1 MLPCKQCS
9 TLNTLDSMFCRK
21 CGVSLE
27 IVALHEAQVKLDKLV
42 AEGVVSLNE
51 GRVDE
56 ALEIAET
63 ALRSNPTMIPA
74 LSLLSDSLARK
85 GQLADAL
92 AAAEKIVELSP
103 DSELDK
109 IKRNQLRV
117 RLQDSLRV
125 PEGTDRR
132 TAILAAI
139 SAVVLVVC
147 LGAFAAKMTADSRT
161 ASITAKEPGSEV
173 VASNYPAAGQVDP
186 SMTNP
191 GQGNVVQTNPAQTNS
206 VQPNTAETN
215 PQDDPANVEAA
226 PPRRRD
232 RTGLPVY
239 RGGPLPG
246 TSSGGDIGGDI
257 NVVPINPGGPP
268 SGGGTKNSA
277 GKKGDDPEPEMPQ
290 DAETPVVDPGEIS
303 IIVKTPAKAT
313 ETPNKAGGSTQIP
326 VTNPSEA
333 GTFTRVGNEQF
344 QTRNFEG
351 AAKSFERASSGGNS
365 VKMLQRKAQA
375 LQNANKPREAIA
387 AYEAAIV
394 AGEAALRTNP
404 ANASSIQAV
413 INTSRQAINA
423 LKAGS

>member
-51 GRVDE
+51 ARVDE

-92 AAAEKIVELSP
+92 SAAEKIVELSP

-125 PEGTDRR
+125 PEGADRR

-147 LGAFAAKMTADSRT
+147 LGAFAAKMTADART
-161 ASITAKEPGSEV
+161 ASITSKEPGSEI
-173 VASNYPAAGQVDP
+173 VAGNYPPAGQVDQAL
-186 SMTNP
+186 TNP
-191 GQGNVVQTNPAQTNS
+191 GQGSVVQTNPAQTNS
-206 VQPNTAETN
+206 AQPNTAEAS
-215 PQDDPANVEAA
+215 PQDNGASADPA
-226 PPRRRD
+226 PRPRAS
-232 RTGLPVY
+232 TGLP
-239 RGGPLPG
+239 RFNGGTLPGATGGPI
-246 TSSGGDIGGDI
+246 GDID
-257 NVVPINPGGPP
+257 VVPINPGGPP
-268 SGGGTKNSA
+268 NGGGTNSNSGA
-277 GKKGDDPEPEMPQ
+277 KKGGDPEPEMPQ
-290 DAETPVVDPGEIS
+290 DPETPVVDPGEIS

-313 ETPNKAGGSTQIP
+313 ETPNKVGGSTQIP
-326 VTNPSEA
+326 VTNPSES
-333 GTFTRVGNEQF
+333 GTFNRVGNEQF

-351 AAKSFERASSGGNS
+351 AAKSFERASNGGNS

-394 AGEAALRTNP
+394 AGEAALKASP

>member
-1 MLPCKQCS
+1 
-9 TLNTLDSMFCRK
+9 MFCRK

-27 IVALHEAQVKLDKLV
+27 IVALHEAQVKLDKLI

-56 ALEIAET
+56 ALEISET

-85 GQLADAL
+85 GLLADAL

-132 TAILAAI
+132 TAVLAAI

-161 ASITAKEPGSEV
+161 ASITAKEPGSEI
-173 VASNYPAAGQVDP
+173 VAGNYPAAGQVDP
-186 SMTNP
+186 ALTNP

-206 VQPNTAETN
+206 AQPNTAESN
-215 PQDDPANVEAA
+215 PQANAESVDPA
-226 PPRRRD
+226 PRRRV
-232 RTGLPVY
+232 RGLQEY
-239 RGGPLPG
+239 DGTLPG
-246 TSSGGDIGGDI
+246 A
-257 NVVPINPGGPP
+257 NPGGEN
-268 SGGGTKNSA
+268 GGTIGLRPFPVPTPPDGSGTKPSP
-277 GKKGDDPEPEMPQ
+277 GPKKGDDPEPVIKEEP
-290 DAETPVVDPGEIS
+290 ETPVVDPGEIS

-333 GTFTRVGNEQF
+333 GTFNRVGNEQF

-351 AAKSFERASSGGNS
+351 AAKSFERASGGGNS

-387 AYEAAIV
+387 AYGAAIV